1 MSIIVNMPNE
11 KLAKAFMA
19 AKPDNIDAKDVIV
32 KVDKESYLKEIKKP
46 DPNPNHV
53 KVDVTR
59 TKTNSR
65 RVGVMSITK
74 AENAQ
79 LGLLLK
85 YIFTNDEVYNSLPAD
100 VLVYPDAFTK
110 LCGRYSV

>member
-11 KLAKAFMA
+11 KLAKAFLA
-19 AKPDNIDAKDVIV
+19 AKPDNVDAKGVTV
-32 KVDKESYLKEIKKP
+32 KVANNKYVEPPAQALLEKVITKAK
-46 DPNPNHV
+46 NP
-53 KVDVTR
+53 
-59 TKTNSR
+59 TKR
-65 RVGVMSITK
+65 LGVMSITK

-100 VLVYPDAFTK
+100 VLRYPESLNK
-110 LCGRYSV
+110 LANRYS